1 MTNNIESKSF
11 LDLNLGDRLM
21 QALRDVGY
29 EHPSPI
35 QEKTIPL
42 VMDRKDVIGQ
52 AQTGTGKTAAFAL
65 PLLAHINIKK
75 ASPQALILVP
85 TRELALQVAEAFQ
98 TYAKYIPAFH
108 VLPIYG
114 GQQYTSQ
121 LRSLKRGVHIVVGT
135 PGRIMDHMRRN
146 TLKLN
151 TLECLVLDE
160 ADEMLRMGFIEDVE
174 WILEQTPNSRQ
185 TILFSA
191 TISDEINKIAK
202 KYLNDPKR
210 ITIKNKTTTV
220 TTTEQWYWMVSSTQK
235 LDALTRILES
245 EETNGVIIFVRTR
258 IATAEL
264 TKKLQAQG
272 YAAIALNGDLQQKQ
286 REHAI
291 SQLKAKKL
299 DILIATDVAA
309 RGLDIERISHVINY
323 DLPNSTD
330 AYIHRIG
337 RTGRAGRTGIAI
349 LFVTP
354 REQHWLRRI
363 EKATKH
369 KIEKMTLPS
378 TETINNKRIDR
389 FKKNIIEVLAE
400 GNLGFYQKLIV
411 ECQQEYNIPEI
422 EIAAALAKLAQGTEP
437 LLLKPISDSKP
448 KRTQQID
455 YKHTANSRK
464 PATRRRKIATE
475 TMQTYRIEVGHL
487 DNAKP
492 SNIVG
497 AIANEAGLDN
507 KQIGHIEI
515 NSDHSLIDLPNDMP
529 KTIFHALKKTWVAGK
544 KLDIKQ
550 VSDKRNKKTLSKK
563 PALKKLQLPKKTA

>member
-1 MTNNIESKSF
+1 MIEKTTDTIEAKSF
-11 LDLNLGDRLM
+11 LDLNLGDRLLK
-21 QALRDVGY
+21 ALKDVGY
-29 EHPSPI
+29 ENPSPI
-35 QEKTIPL
+35 QEQTIPL
-42 VMDRKDVIGQ
+42 VMEGKDLVGQ

-65 PLLAHINIKK
+65 PLLSRIRIKTQ
-75 ASPQALILVP
+75 SPQALVLVP

-135 PGRIMDHMRRN
+135 PGRVMDHIRRN
-146 TLKLN
+146 TLRLN
-151 TLECLVLDE
+151 ALECLVLDE

-174 WILEQTPNSRQ
+174 WILEQTPSDRQ

-191 TISDEINKIAK
+191 TIPNEINQIAK
-202 KYLNDPKR
+202 KYLLDPKR

-220 TTTEQWYWMVSSTQK
+220 TTIEQRYWMVSGAQK

-258 IATAEL
+258 IVTAEL
-264 TKKLQAQG
+264 TKKLQARG
-272 YAAIALNGDLQQKQ
+272 YAATALNGDLQQKQ
-286 REHAI
+286 REQAI
-291 SQLKAKKL
+291 SQLKANKL

-309 RGLDIERISHVINY
+309 RGLDVDRISHVINY

-330 AYIHRIG
+330 AYVHRIG

-363 EKATKH
+363 EKATKQ

-378 TETINNKRIDR
+378 TEMINNKRIDR
-389 FKKNIIEVLAE
+389 FKKNIIDVIATGDLA
-400 GNLGFYQKLIV
+400 FYQKLIG
-411 ECQQEYNIPEI
+411 ECQQEYNIPEL

-437 LLLKPISDSKP
+437 LLLKPITDSKP
-448 KRTQQID
+448 KRSQPASNVSH
-455 YKHTANSRK
+455 KHREKRGKPTRK
-464 PATRRRKIATE
+464 RDMATE
-475 TMQTYRIEVGHL
+475 LMETYRIEVGHL

-492 SNIVG
+492 GNIVG
-497 AIANEAGLDN
+497 AIANEAGLSN
-507 KQIGHIEI
+507 RQIGHIEI
-515 NSDHSLIDLPNDMP
+515 NSDHSLVDLPNDMP
-529 KTIFHALKKTWVAGK
+529 KIIFQKLKKTWVAGK
-544 KLDIKQ
+544 KLDIKK
-550 VSDKRNKKTLSKK
+550 VNARKKTGR
-563 PALKKLQLPKKTA
+563 KKLAPTAQNY